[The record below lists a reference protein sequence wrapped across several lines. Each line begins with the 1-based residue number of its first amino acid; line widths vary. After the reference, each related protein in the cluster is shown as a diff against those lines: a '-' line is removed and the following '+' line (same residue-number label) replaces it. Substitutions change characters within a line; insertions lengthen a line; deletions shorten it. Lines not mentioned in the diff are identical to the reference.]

1 MISVGIDLVAV
12 GSVSESI
19 DTYGDAYLQ
28 RVFTSDEIEGCRTPD
43 GLAHERLAARFAAK
57 EAVLKA
63 LRVGPDTAIDL
74 RSIELVPD
82 PGGSL
87 RVRLT
92 GTALAYATRSRINDL
107 SVSVTHEDGF
117 AAAVVLASVD
127 DGDLDRP

>member
-12 GSVSESI
+12 RSIGESI
-19 DTYGDAYLQ
+19 DAYGNAYLQ
-28 RVFTSDEIEGCRTPD
+28 RVFTSDEIEHCRTPD

-63 LRVGPDTAIDL
+63 FRVGPDTAIDL
-74 RSIELVPD
+74 RTIELVPD

-92 GTALAYATRSRINDL
+92 GTALAYATRARIHEL
-107 SVSVTHEDGF
+107 SVSVTHEDEF
-117 AAAVVLASVD
+117 AGAVVVATMD
-127 DGDLDRP
+127 DGGLDQT